1 MARRAF
7 FSFHFERDSWR
18 AGQVRNSNLT
28 QPINGYIDKAKW
40 EEVKMK
46 GDQAIKNW
54 IDEQL
59 KGTSVTV
66 VLIGKETADR
76 KYVKYEIEKSIERG
90 NGLLGIYINNVKNV
104 LGETDEKGSNPLDN
118 FTITVNGRIRVA
130 SNYFKTYTWS
140 SVKGYNNLST
150 WIDESAEL
158 AGL

>member
-1 MARRAF
+1 MARKAF

-40 EEVKMK
+40 EEVKKK

-76 KYVKYEIEKSIERG
+76 KYVKYEIEKSIEKG
-90 NGLLGIYINNVKNV
+90 NGLLGIYIHNVKNV
-104 LGETDEKGSNPLDN
+104 LGETDEKGRNPLDN
-118 FTITVNGRIRVA
+118 FTITVNGRTRIA

-140 SVKGYNNLST
+140 SVKGYNHLAS
-150 WIDESAEL
+150 WIDEAAEL